1 MFDFEKLE
9 VYQICKQQN
18 VEVMK
23 YVNSNKTIDAYLKE
37 TWKITSINVVKHMVE
52 GVSRIPK
59 ADKKEFI
66 TASRG
71 YVFECVAILNII
83 VELNPEEKEKI
94 DEFYNRYESLSKML
108 LGMIRSFD
116 INH

>member
-18 VEVMK
+18 VAVMQ
-23 YVNSNKTIDAYLKE
+23 YINSNTSIDPYLKE
-37 TWKITSINVVKHMVE
+37 TWKITSINIVRNMVE

-59 ADKKEFI
+59 SDKKEFI
-66 TASRG
+66 TAARG
-71 YVFECVAILNII
+71 FVFECVALTNII
-83 VELNPEEKEKI
+83 VEMNPEEKDKM

>member
-18 VEVMK
+18 VEVLR
-23 YVNSNKTIDAYLKE
+23 YVNSNTSIDPYLLE
-37 TWKITSINVVKHMVE
+37 TWKITSINIVRNMVE

-59 ADKKEFI
+59 PDKKEFI
-66 TASRG
+66 TSSRG
-71 YVFECVAILNII
+71 YVFECVALINLV
-83 VELNPEEKEKI
+83 VELYPQEKEKM

>member
-18 VEVMK
+18 VEVVR
-23 YVNSNKTIDAYLKE
+23 YINSNSTIDPFLKE
-37 TWKITSINVVKHMVE
+37 TWKTTSINVVTSMVE

-59 ADKKEFI
+59 TEKKEFI

-71 YVFECVAILNII
+71 FVFECVALINII
-83 VELNPEEKEKI
+83 VELNPEEKEKM

-108 LGMIRSFD
+108 LGMIRSFE

>member
-18 VEVMK
+18 VEVLR
-23 YVNSNKTIDAYLKE
+23 YVKGNSTIDPYLKE
-37 TWKITSINVVKHMVE
+37 SWKVTSLNIVKNMVE

-59 ADKKEFI
+59 NEKKEFI

-71 YVFECVAILNII
+71 FVFECVALINLI
-83 VELNPEEKEKI
+83 VELHPEEKGKME
-94 DEFYNRYESLSKML
+94 EFYGRYESLSKML
-108 LGMIRSFD
+108 LGMIRSFE